1 MATKMFRP
9 LVRPQA
15 IARVQSIRYLERQPT
30 HRKLFSTDSKPGQE
44 DRGGDEGST
53 LKKRLW
59 DRVFEY
65 DKPLADLRKELK
77 DHEVAIHKAIKD
89 HGIATSNATKDR
101 EITINKA
108 IINLGTRMETGFAEV
123 KTQFARVRT
132 DPAEVKTDLTE
143 VRTDFA
149 RLERKISFIQWQMGL
164 VGSAVVAFLGFAGY
178 AIKRAMDAQVTSV
191 GSEPGTKSKD
201 ASNGVKNKK

>member
-1 MATKMFRP
+1 MK
-9 LVRPQA
+9 
-15 IARVQSIRYLERQPT
+15 Y
-30 HRKLFSTDSKPGQE
+30 
-44 DRGGDEGST
+44 
-53 LKKRLW
+53 
-59 DRVFEY
+59 
-65 DKPLADLRKELK
+65 
-77 DHEVAIHKAIKD
+77 HEIAIHKAIKD

-164 VGSAVVAFLGFAGY
+164 VGSAVVAFLGVSYLGIQIFTA
-178 AIKRAMDAQVTSV
+178 TNN
-191 GSEPGTKSKD
+191 TL
-201 ASNGVKNKK
+201 